1 MYTLLRSLGAEV
13 LLVPSAFTVPTG
25 AAHWE
30 VLLRARAIETQSFV
44 LAAAQVYLCWKKG
57 KKKEKRGSQKDR
69 DRPEGIVSERD
80 DC

>member
-44 LAAAQVYLCWKKG
+44 LAAAQVWVHVCF
-57 KKKEKRGSQKDR
+57 KEGGFEQ
-69 DRPEGIVSERD
+69 GGERD
-80 DC
+80 